1 MNYDKFKTEHGTE
14 LKIKRCF
21 DIIVSFFMIIML
33 SPLMIYI
40 AYKIKRDSRGPVI
53 FTQDRV
59 TMHGRLF
66 KIYKFRTMYMGSDKN
81 GSITVGED
89 ERITKFG
96 KKLRDYRLDELPQLF
111 NILIGDMSFVG
122 TRPDVPKY
130 VERYSDEMMKTLWL
144 PAGVT
149 SEASIKFKD
158 EAKLIEEYVKKG
170 YNADDAYVDVVLPK
184 KMKYNLKYIRKF
196 SLIMDIVIIAM
207 TVKEIF
213 LTKHK

>member
-21 DIIVSFFMIIML
+21 DIIVSFFMIIMI